1 MTLDQKIDYNKG
13 QAEKY
18 EWKPEWFGASD
29 FNGELV
35 SKIKEFQKE
44 HGLSPDGLCGPSTY
58 RRLFTERESEIDTDY
73 INQHSNAKKY
83 IVHNSTP
90 VEIHWDKVILWNDD
104 NGLSCRKGSYTDRS
118 GK

>member
-73 INQHSNAKKY
+73 INQHSNAKN
-83 IVHNSTP
+83 I
-90 VEIHWDKVILWNDD
+90 
-104 NGLSCRKGSYTDRS
+104 
-118 GK
+118 